1 MRLSSASHSDVGT
14 TVSLLKNVQV
24 ERICLYSDGENWPW
38 PPSMSMRFLVVDC
51 TDCGALDRN
60 ESSSPHLNE
69 GLPTATPMRF
79 MCGASCIT
87 SCASDGT

>member
-1 MRLSSASHSDVGT
+1 
-14 TVSLLKNVQV
+14 
-24 ERICLYSDGENWPW
+24 
-38 PPSMSMRFLVVDC
+38 MSMRFLVTDC